1 MGNFFSE
8 HIGDII
14 VGGILLVI
22 VALIV
27 VKMIKDKKAGR
38 SSCGCGGGCSGCAS
52 SSICHINAEE
62 LKKEIT
68 K

>member
-1 MGNFFSE
+1 MGDFFSE
-8 HIGDII
+8 HFGDII

-38 SSCGCGGGCSGCAS
+38 SSCSGCAS